1 MVVKSNHL
9 KINVKESE
17 FVLKNDISKIRTNMG
32 IPKLKL
38 EKKNLEL
45 ESRQFLKSND
55 IKDFF
60 RASCQNRELVQE
72 LGITIPI
79 SYRDIPV
86 EMEDYRKDY
95 CKFID
100 IVNEY
105 IHNVEQSKKEKNY
118 IKKNIS

>member
-9 KINVKESE
+9 KINVKESK
-17 FVLKNDISKIRTNMG
+17 FVLKNDILKIKTDMG

-45 ESRQFLKSND
+45 ESRQFLKSNG
-55 IKDFF
+55 IEDFF
-60 RASCQNRELVQE
+60 RVSCQNRELVQE
-72 LGITIPI
+72 LGITIPV

-86 EMEDYRKDY
+86 EMENYRKDY

-105 IHNVEQSKKEKNY
+105 IHNVEQSKKEKN
-118 IKKNIS
+118 